1 MKFIVRRT
9 SGHGDDESPCKG
21 AIKGTY
27 VMVDERVV
35 DDPSKLRGSTKDD
48 WYAAGRNHRVEKGH
62 IKRDY
67 DDEAWFI
74 EVKSLH
80 DLLKLSSKHGE
91 IIVSR
96 YFMNHDLWS
105 LEIYDDYRE

>member
-1 MKFIVRRT
+1 MKFIIRRT
-9 SGHGDDESPCKG
+9 SGRGDDESPCKG
-21 AIKGTY
+21 AVKGHY
-27 VMVDERVV
+27 IRVDERVV
-35 DDPSKLRGSTKDD
+35 DDP
-48 WYAAGRNHRVEKGH
+48 E
-62 IKRDY
+62 RDY
-67 DDEAWFI
+67 DDEAWFL

-91 IIVSR
+91 IIVSK